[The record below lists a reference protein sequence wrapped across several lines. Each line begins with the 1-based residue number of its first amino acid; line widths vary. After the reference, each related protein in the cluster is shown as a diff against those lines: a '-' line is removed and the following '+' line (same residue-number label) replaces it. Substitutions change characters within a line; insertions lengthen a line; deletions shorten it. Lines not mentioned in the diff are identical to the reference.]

1 MDFRDLNKACPKDEF
16 LLPNVDILVDEAI
29 GHELFSFMDGYYG
42 YNQIVMEQVDAQKTA
57 FRTPFGNYF

>member
-42 YNQIVMEQVDAQKTA
+42 YNQIVMEQVDA
-57 FRTPFGNYF
+57 